1 MIQNMSI
8 LIKSYEDNMTFQ
20 ESFEEGGGGVQFFVN
35 LDQECVGDFKKG
47 KINK

>member
-1 MIQNMSI
+1 MSI
-8 LIKSYEDNMTFQ
+8 LIKSYEDNMTSQ
-20 ESFEEGGGGVQFFVN
+20 ESFEEWVGQYFGN